1 VILLFQCEFFI
12 FLIVFANIV
21 GFYLFF
27 SSKKKQ
33 IFLQTFATKGYQVML
48 GLNENKVIKYLF
60 GCHPVKMITNRHC
73 NLGVPKKY
81 HLTFFG
87 SSIMQPRRFLSLKV
101 KKNKTEETFVDRIV
115 L

>member
-1 VILLFQCEFFI
+1 
-12 FLIVFANIV
+12 
-21 GFYLFF
+21 
-27 SSKKKQ
+27 
-33 IFLQTFATKGYQVML
+33 ML